1 MTQYDTVKNIYN
13 AFIILF
19 FDTSA
24 IVDAILLKKRI
35 MFINSKYIPDRW
47 LELGK
52 SLAKKS
58 KILCFD
64 IEENLQDK
72 ISLLDERLRKQTFEY
87 QDYIDKFIQ
96 IDGDKSGL
104 DVIINTLKKR
114 FFYKDI

>member
-72 ISLLDERLRKQTFEY
+72 IPLLDERLRKQTFEY

-96 IDGDKSGL
+96 IDGDRSGL
-104 DVIINTLKKR
+104 DVIIKTLKKR